1 MADMPRLVLVAGNGD
16 SDGLGVSK
24 VSQEGNRSAL
34 LSWRFS
40 LEMHNITWV
49 ARLVRLVRL
58 PRALN
63 ESGQIDQSLDI
74 LAKGSDQS
82 IDS

>member
-16 SDGLGVSK
+16 SDELGVSK

-49 ARLVRLVRL
+49 ARLVRL